1 MAALSTQSS
10 PNSKMDKTP
19 GAFPSTPAPEDAPLP
34 SVVSSQLSLS
44 QEVRKR
50 RAEYTRSRRIK
61 VKVGTWNVASLSGT
75 EKDVG
80 GWFVDG
86 KGVSES
92 LSGLSVKDDELR
104 NNGHDASTELESVG
118 LQEERRTKGGHNA
131 STHLESVGSQE
142 ERRTKGRPTV
152 PLNDPGSIP
161 GNHEIGLYVLG
172 LQEIVDVDSVTEA
185 LRPYSD
191 PHPGMKW
198 KQAVEESLP
207 PGYQRIAEQQLI
219 GLFLIIYAS
228 PGIAPTISS
237 VSTTSVG
244 TGIGGYM
251 GNKGAVTA
259 RIVLGETTRMVFV
272 NCHLNAGV
280 EKGSLER
287 RNRDASQI
295 LQRTK
300 FDPIYDGD
308 GVMEEFGEGIGDED
322 FAFWFGDLNY
332 RLESMPGEDV
342 RRLLMLHT
350 RNEYGSE
357 QRSSKRIEHELA
369 KPESPSFSCN
379 QEATRPSED
388 TSSTTATGVSSS
400 QSATS
405 SITTLPSQETL
416 DPASD
421 PTSLQTTL
429 SSLLVHDQLH
439 AQMLSRKAF
448 YDGWREGTIDFL
460 PTYKYDVGS
469 VGMFDSS
476 EKQRGPSWCD
486 RILYRTRKD
495 KLAYE
500 QRIRDEEMA
509 RKKDNEM
516 KLQGVVEAVTDESVL
531 FDYDPE
537 TDGAENEDEPNEQP
551 PDLDWMTTKSGFE
564 DRLILNYYKSHQRVL
579 SSDHKPLDAVFTLD
593 YDAVDPDIKA
603 KIHQEVAREL
613 DKAENEG
620 RPVVTV
626 VVDHQR
632 DDTISTDSSPRF
644 EGVDFGH
651 VKYDHVKTRSVTIA
665 NTGRVPAT
673 VGFVD
678 RSMES
683 GKLGGISPPWLKINF
698 DRPPDSQKS
707 GAFPEHTL
715 HPGDAANVV
724 LTVHVNDLD
733 LVRRLSDKVETLE
746 DVLVLRIHNGR
757 DYFLPIRGEWQQSA
771 FGRSIEKLVRIPEGG
786 VRRWQH
792 QKPGGSSHGDEGV
805 KWSAPR
811 EVFRLTEAIE
821 DLVERALAQWGMTGD
836 ADKAPWEK
844 DAGWP
849 FRGWISDE
857 KQRGILRQ
865 AVREALDTDQP
876 FAETFP
882 PEIEPLH
889 RLEAAAETLVQFLKS
904 LEDGIVD
911 EALWLELDKGILD
924 REKTKKTLSHEDE
937 RMWVLDTLST
947 APAHS
952 VSFTFVTFMLD
963 RVANEIAP
971 PLPSEPQPS
980 AADDAQSTAASS
992 VRKAEMAAAYAGI
1005 FADAMIRLP
1014 PALKTKERKAS
1025 EARRRHVVEL
1035 LLEARAD
1042 GGS

>member
-1 MAALSTQSS
+1 MASLSTQAS
-10 PNSKMDKTP
+10 PSSKMESTP
-19 GAFPSTPAPEDAPLP
+19 GAFPSTPGSEDAPLP

-50 RAEYTRSRRIK
+50 KAEYTRSRRLK

-92 LSGLSVKDDELR
+92 LSGLSINDDDESR
-104 NNGHDASTELESVG
+104 NS
-118 LQEERRTKGGHNA
+118 GHNA
-131 STHLESVGSQE
+131 STDLESVGSQE
-142 ERRTKGRPTV
+142 ERRTKGRSTI
-152 PLNDPGSIP
+152 PLNDPGPIP
-161 GNHEIGLYVLG
+161 GNDEIGLYVLG

-207 PGYQRIAEQQLI
+207 QGYQRIAEQQLI

-228 PGIAPTISS
+228 PEIAPTISS

-300 FDPIYDGD
+300 FDPIYDGE

-369 KPESPSFSCN
+369 KPESPSFSSN
-379 QEATRPSED
+379 QEAARASED
-388 TSSTTATGVSSS
+388 GTSSTLTATGVSSS
-400 QSATS
+400 QSVNS
-405 SITTLPSQETL
+405 SINTLPSQETL

-495 KLAYE
+495 KLGYE
-500 QRIRDEEMA
+500 QRIRDEEMTK
-509 RKKDNEM
+509 KKDNEM

-593 YDAVDPDIKA
+593 YDAVDPDMKA

-632 DDTISTDSSPRF
+632 DAENIQTNSSPRF

-683 GKLGGISPPWLKINF
+683 GQPGGISPPWLKINF

-707 GAFPEHTL
+707 NPAYPEHTL

-724 LTVHVNDLD
+724 LTIHVNDLD
-733 LVRRLSDKVETLE
+733 LVRRLSDNVETLE

-792 QKPGGSSHGDEGV
+792 QKPGGGSHGDEGV

-836 ADKAPWEK
+836 ADQAPWEK

-876 FAETFP
+876 FSETFP

-924 REKTKKTLSHEDE
+924 REKTKKPLSHEDE

-971 PLPSEPQPS
+971 PLPSESQTSGADS
-980 AADDAQSTAASS
+980 APSTATSS
-992 VRKAEMAAAYAGI
+992 VRKSEMAAAYADI

-1014 PALKTKERKAS
+1014 PSIRAKERKAS

-1035 LLEARAD
+1035 FLETRAD

>member
-1 MAALSTQSS
+1 MASLSTQAS
-10 PNSKMDKTP
+10 PNSKSKMDTTP
-19 GAFPSTPAPEDAPLP
+19 GAFPSTPVPEDAPLP

-50 RAEYTRSRRIK
+50 RAEYTKTKRIK

-92 LSGLSVKDDELR
+92 LSGLSIKDDGELR
-104 NNGHDASTELESVG
+104 SNGHNGSTD
-118 LQEERRTKGGHNA
+118 
-131 STHLESVGSQE
+131 LESVGSQE
-142 ERRTKGRPTV
+142 ERRSKGRPTI
-152 PLNDPGSIP
+152 PLNDPGLIP
-161 GNHEIGLYVLG
+161 GGDEIGLYVLG

-191 PHPGMKW
+191 PHPGRKW

-228 PGIAPTISS
+228 SEIAPTISS

-300 FDPIYDGD
+300 FDPIYDGE

-350 RNEYGSE
+350 RNEYGNE

-369 KPESPSFSCN
+369 KPESQSFSYN
-379 QEATRPSED
+379 QEAASRPSED
-388 TSSTTATGVSSS
+388 GTLSTLTVTGGSSD
-400 QSATS
+400 QSVTS
-405 SITTLPSQETL
+405 SINTLPSQETL

-421 PTSLQTTL
+421 PASLQTTL

-448 YDGWREGTIDFL
+448 HDGWREGTIDFL

-469 VGMFDSS
+469 VGVFDSS

-495 KLAYE
+495 KLGYE

-509 RKKDNEM
+509 KKKDNEM
-516 KLQGVVEAVTDESVL
+516 KLQGVVDAVTDESVL

-537 TDGAENEDEPNEQP
+537 TDGAENDDNEPNEEP
-551 PDLDWMTTKSGFE
+551 PDFDWLTTKSGFE
-564 DRLILNYYKSHQRVL
+564 DRLILDYYKSHQRVL
-579 SSDHKPLDAVFTLD
+579 SSDHKPLNAVFTLD
-593 YDAVDPDIKA
+593 YDAVDPEMKA
-603 KIHQEVAREL
+603 RIHQEVAREL

-626 VVDHQR
+626 VVDRQR
-632 DDTISTDSSPRF
+632 DADSIQADSSPRF

-678 RSMES
+678 RSIES
-683 GKLGGISPPWLKINF
+683 GQPGGISPPWLKISF
-698 DRPPDSQKS
+698 DRPPDNQKS
-707 GAFPEHTL
+707 NPGAFPEHTL

-724 LTVHVNDLD
+724 LTIHVDDLD
-733 LVRRLSDKVETLE
+733 LVRRLGDKAESLE
-746 DVLVLRIHNGR
+746 DVLVLRIHSGR
-757 DYFLPIRGEWQQSA
+757 DYFLPVRGEWQQSA

-792 QKPGGSSHGDEGV
+792 QKPGGGSHGDEGV

-821 DLVERALAQWGMTGD
+821 DLVERALAQWGMTGE

-857 KQRGILRQ
+857 KQRGILRH
-865 AVREALDTDQP
+865 AVREGLDTDQP
-876 FAETFP
+876 FSETFP

-924 REKTKKTLSHEDE
+924 REKTKKTLSRADA

-971 PLPSEPQPS
+971 TVPPPEPQTS
-980 AADDAQSTAASS
+980 GADSVQSNANSS
-992 VRKAEMAAAYAGI
+992 IRKSEMAAAYAGI

-1014 PALKTKERKAS
+1014 AALKSKDRKAS
-1025 EARRRHVVEL
+1025 ETRRRHVVEL
-1035 LLEARAD
+1035 FLEARAD

>member
-1 MAALSTQSS
+1 MASLSTQAS
-10 PNSKMDKTP
+10 PNSKMDSTP
-19 GAFPSTPAPEDAPLP
+19 GAFPSTPGPEDAPLP

-50 RAEYTRSRRIK
+50 KAEYTRSRRIK

-92 LSGLSVKDDELR
+92 LSGLSINDDDELR
-104 NNGHDASTELESVG
+104 SS
-118 LQEERRTKGGHNA
+118 GHNG
-131 STHLESVGSQE
+131 STDLESVGSQE
-142 ERRTKGRPTV
+142 VRRTKGRSTI
-152 PLNDPGSIP
+152 PLNDPGPIP
-161 GNHEIGLYVLG
+161 GNDEIGLYVLG

-207 PGYQRIAEQQLI
+207 QGYQRIAEQQLI

-228 PGIAPTISS
+228 PEIAPTISS

-300 FDPIYDGD
+300 FDPIYDGE

-369 KPESPSFSCN
+369 KPESPSFSSN
-379 QEATRPSED
+379 QEAATRPSED
-388 TSSTTATGVSSS
+388 GTSTLTATGVSSS
-400 QSATS
+400 QSVNS
-405 SITTLPSQETL
+405 SINTLPSQETI

-495 KLAYE
+495 KLGYE

-509 RKKDNEM
+509 KKKDNEM
-516 KLQGVVEAVTDESVL
+516 KLQGVVDAVTDESVL

-537 TDGAENEDEPNEQP
+537 TDGAENEDNEPNEQP
-551 PDLDWMTTKSGFE
+551 LDLDWMTTKSGFE

-593 YDAVDPDIKA
+593 YDAVDPDMKA
-603 KIHQEVAREL
+603 RIYQEVAREL

-632 DDTISTDSSPRF
+632 DADNYQTDSSPRF

-683 GKLGGISPPWLKINF
+683 GQPGGISPPWLKINF
-698 DRPPDSQKS
+698 DRPPDNQKS
-707 GAFPEHTL
+707 NPGAFPEHTL

-724 LTVHVNDLD
+724 LTLHVNDLD
-733 LVRRLSDKVETLE
+733 LVRRLGDKVETLE

-786 VRRWQH
+786 VRRWQQ
-792 QKPGGSSHGDEGV
+792 QKPGGGSHGDEGV

-865 AVREALDTDQP
+865 AVREGLDTDQP
-876 FAETFP
+876 FSETFP

-924 REKTKKTLSHEDE
+924 REKTKKPLSHEDE

-971 PLPSEPQPS
+971 PLPSEPQTSGADS
-980 AADDAQSTAASS
+980 APSTATSS
-992 VRKAEMAAAYAGI
+992 VRKSEMAAAYADI

-1014 PALKTKERKAS
+1014 PALKSKERKAS
-1025 EARRRHVVEL
+1025 EIRRKHIVEIF
-1035 LLEARAD
+1035 LEARAD
-1042 GGS
+1042 GAS

>member
-1 MAALSTQSS
+1 MASLSTQAS
-10 PNSKMDKTP
+10 PKFKMDTTP
-19 GAFPSTPAPEDAPLP
+19 GAFPSTPAPEDAPSP

-50 RAEYTRSRRIK
+50 RAEYTRSRRIR
-61 VKVGTWNVASLSGT
+61 VKVGTWNVASLSGP
-75 EKDVG
+75 EKDIG

-92 LSGLSVKDDELR
+92 LSGLNLKDDRESQ
-104 NNGHDASTELESVG
+104 NNGHNGSTD
-118 LQEERRTKGGHNA
+118 
-131 STHLESVGSQE
+131 LESVGSQE
-142 ERRTKGRPTV
+142 ERRSKGRSTI
-152 PLNDPGSIP
+152 PLNDPGSVP
-161 GNHEIGLYVLG
+161 GRDEIGLYVLG

-191 PHPGMKW
+191 PHPGRKW

-207 PGYQRIAEQQLI
+207 QGYQRIAEQQLI

-228 PGIAPTISS
+228 SEIAPTISS

-287 RNRDASQI
+287 RNRDASQV

-300 FDPIYDGD
+300 FDPIYDGE

-322 FAFWFGDLNY
+322 FTFWFGDLNY

-342 RRLLMLHT
+342 RRLLMRHT
-350 RNEYGSE
+350 RNEYGNE
-357 QRSSKRIEHELA
+357 QRSSKRIEHELT
-369 KPESPSFSCN
+369 KPESPSLSCN
-379 QEATRPSED
+379 QEAATRPYED
-388 TSSTTATGVSSS
+388 GTSSTLTATGVSSN
-400 QSATS
+400 QSVTS

-439 AQMLSRKAF
+439 SQMLSRKAF

-500 QRIRDEEMA
+500 QKVRDEEMA
-509 RKKDNEM
+509 KKKDNEM
-516 KLQGVVEAVTDESVL
+516 KLQGVVDAVTDESVL

-537 TDGAENEDEPNEQP
+537 TDGAENEDNEPNEQP
-551 PDLDWMTTKSGFE
+551 EDLDWMTTKSGLE
-564 DRLILNYYKSHQRVL
+564 DRLILDYYKSHQRVL

-593 YDAVDPDIKA
+593 YDAVDPEMKA
-603 KIHQEVAREL
+603 RIHQEVAREL

-632 DDTISTDSSPRF
+632 DADSIQTDSSPKF

-665 NTGRVPAT
+665 NTGRVSAT

-678 RSMES
+678 RSIES
-683 GKLGGISPPWLKINF
+683 GQPGGISPPWLKISF

-707 GAFPEHTL
+707 NPGAFQEHTL

-724 LTVHVNDLD
+724 LTIHVNDLD
-733 LVRRLSDKVETLE
+733 LVRRLGDKVELLE

-757 DYFLPIRGEWQQSA
+757 DYFLPIRGDWQQSA

-792 QKPGGSSHGDEGV
+792 QKPGGGSHGDEGV

-865 AVREALDTDQP
+865 AVREGLDTDQP
-876 FAETFP
+876 FSEMFP

-889 RLEAAAETLVQFLKS
+889 RLEAAAETLVQFLES

-971 PLPSEPQPS
+971 PKPPPSERQIS
-980 AADDAQSTAASS
+980 AADSVRSNANAS
-992 VRKAEMAAAYAGI
+992 VRKSEMAAAYAGI

-1014 PALKTKERKAS
+1014 PALKSKERKAS
-1025 EARRRHVVEL
+1025 ETRRRHVVEVF
-1035 LLEARAD
+1035 LEARPD